1 MTAKQIQDFFLAD
14 DCDAM
19 GFGSVAEWIRDAD
32 THEAVEEIRAGV
44 LRVLEPD
51 DEDEL

>member
-1 MTAKQIQDFFLAD
+1 MEDFFLAD
-14 DCDAM
+14 ACDAQ
-19 GFGSVAEWIRDAD
+19 GFGSVAEWIRNAD

-51 DEDEL
+51 EVDDR